1 MHGPRPKL
9 VEGTASS
16 SRISPHRRIVSHCLK
31 RLRPATPAATGA
43 CHAAPVTAATSAQ
56 SASST
61 IHVLFFSP
69 FPPFLLS
76 RNAFFAFRRRRTFHR
91 SLSGDP
97 FKQQKEEAA
106 TLSVEV
112 SRFSPTLLTAACQT
126 VKTTSI
132 DLALLPS
139 PVTTHSRATSIST
152 TKNFGEMASCSG
164 FPPEESKHDAEGG
177 GADEEMLALVR
188 SFETRLWELDVQVCT
203 RV

>member
-1 MHGPRPKL
+1 MSCSTGNGSNECAERVFDNSRPFL
-9 VEGTASS
+9 
-16 SRISPHRRIVSHCLK
+16 L
-31 RLRPATPAATGA
+31 
-43 CHAAPVTAATSAQ
+43 
-56 SASST
+56 
-61 IHVLFFSP
+61 P
-69 FPPFLLS
+69 FPPLL
-76 RNAFFAFRRRRTFHR
+76 AFPERIFRFSPRLKGRTFHR

-132 DLALLPS
+132 DLALLHS